1 MTGLRVIFCVAALA
15 LASTTA
21 TVWGRPSR
29 LTVGTNPQGTMYY
42 VVGGGVSK
50 LLSDK
55 LSLNVTAQPYAG
67 SSVYLPLVQSNEV
80 SMGISSALDS
90 GMAYRGEGP
99 YKKLGGLKKLRTI
112 ARLWALP
119 YAFVARADSGLRT
132 VADLKGKKV
141 AVDLKA
147 NASLGDAD
155 RVMLE
160 AGGLR
165 SGDVQA
171 VTINGLPEGYSLM
184 SDGSIAAAP
193 TALAIPLARKS
204 DATIPGGIVMLDIT
218 GPDATTG
225 FVSGRMKG
233 VYIVK
238 AKPGKN
244 NPGVKKPINVLGFN
258 IFLVVNA
265 NAPEDQVYKITR
277 TLHENWKNLRKD
289 YPVLRSTSPDEIS
302 DPTNT
307 VPYAAGAVRYYK
319 EAGLWSAKNAA
330 HDAALGK

>member
-1 MTGLRVIFCVAALA
+1 MKRLRTSLCVAALA
-15 LASTTA
+15 LASTTGFA
-21 TVWGRPSR
+21 RANPAR

-80 SMGISSALDS
+80 SMGISSSLDS
-90 GMAYRGEGP
+90 GMAYRGQGP
-99 YKKLGGLKKLRTI
+99 YKQLGGLKKLRTI
-112 ARLWALP
+112 ARMWALP
-119 YAFVARADSGLRT
+119 YAFVARADSGLKT

-141 AVDLKA
+141 AIDLKA
-147 NASLGDAD
+147 NASLGQAD
-155 RVMLE
+155 RAMLA
-160 AGGLR
+160 AGGL
-165 SGDVQA
+165 SSKDVKPI
-171 VTINGLPEGYSLM
+171 TINGLPEGYSLM

-218 GPDATTG
+218 GANATSQFVASKMTG
-225 FVSGRMKG
+225 L
-233 VYIVK
+233 YIMK

-258 IFLVVNA
+258 IFLVVSA
-265 NAPEDQVYKITR
+265 DAPEDEVYKITK
-277 TLHENWKNLRKD
+277 TLHENWKSLRQD
-289 YPVLRSTSPDEIS
+289 YSGAHKHGSERALRSDQH
-302 DPTNT
+302 
-307 VPYAAGAVRYYK
+307 GALRRRSGPLLQGSRAMVQGERR
-319 EAGLWSAKNAA
+319 A
-330 HDAALGK
+330 